1 MYQTRR
7 GRGEGGG
14 GGQIFTEEGAGGR
27 LYGPLDNRGARLRK
41 LFFSMLSASLL
52 HKDMADP
59 PLPFINEKIINLLR
73 LQRFQ
78 ILLHVNTGKR
88 CNQPLGMQNG
98 RIKPHQLSASSSW
111 DKNHGPSNGRLQFR
125 RRGSLAGAWC
135 ARHNTRYQWL
145 QVYFGRAMRVV
156 KIATQGRQDYR
167 QWVTQYYLSYSQ
179 DGAHFAEFKIN
190 SNRKVSDIVL
200 LVIQNLS
207 FRQVLVLRFGSARK
221 KGIRSRIRKKEK

>member
-1 MYQTRR
+1 
-7 GRGEGGG
+7 
-14 GGQIFTEEGAGGR
+14 
-27 LYGPLDNRGARLRK
+27 
-41 LFFSMLSASLL
+41 
-52 HKDMADP
+52 
-59 PLPFINEKIINLLR
+59 
-73 LQRFQ
+73 
-78 ILLHVNTGKR
+78 
-88 CNQPLGMQNG
+88 MQNG

-167 QWVTQYYLSYSQ
+167 QWVTQFYLSYSQ

-190 SNRKVSDIVL
+190 SNRKVSDIVVL
-200 LVIQNLS
+200 GIQNLS
-207 FRQVLVLRFGSARK
+207 FRQVLVLLFGSARK
-221 KGIRSRIRKKEK
+221 KEIRSHKEKGKIEVASCEDRTHDLQISSLQIMRLTRCLLR

>member
-1 MYQTRR
+1 
-7 GRGEGGG
+7 
-14 GGQIFTEEGAGGR
+14 
-27 LYGPLDNRGARLRK
+27 
-41 LFFSMLSASLL
+41 
-52 HKDMADP
+52 
-59 PLPFINEKIINLLR
+59 
-73 LQRFQ
+73 
-78 ILLHVNTGKR
+78 
-88 CNQPLGMQNG
+88 MQNG
-98 RIKPHQLSASSSW
+98 RIRPHQLSASSSW

-200 LVIQNLS
+200 LAIQNLS

-221 KGIRSRIRKKEK
+221 KGIRSHKEKGKIEVASCEDRTHDLQISSLQIMRLTRCLLR

>member
-1 MYQTRR
+1 
-7 GRGEGGG
+7 
-14 GGQIFTEEGAGGR
+14 
-27 LYGPLDNRGARLRK
+27 
-41 LFFSMLSASLL
+41 MLSASLL

-179 DGAHFAEFKIN
+179 DGAHFAEFKVN

>member
-1 MYQTRR
+1 
-7 GRGEGGG
+7 
-14 GGQIFTEEGAGGR
+14 
-27 LYGPLDNRGARLRK
+27 
-41 LFFSMLSASLL
+41 
-52 HKDMADP
+52 
-59 PLPFINEKIINLLR
+59 
-73 LQRFQ
+73 
-78 ILLHVNTGKR
+78 
-88 CNQPLGMQNG
+88 MQNG

-200 LVIQNLS
+200 LAIQNLS
-207 FRQVLVLRFGSARK
+207 FRQVPCPSFWFSQEKRNSK
-221 KGIRSRIRKKEK
+221 PDKEKGKIEVASCEDRTHDLQISSLQIMRLTRCLLR